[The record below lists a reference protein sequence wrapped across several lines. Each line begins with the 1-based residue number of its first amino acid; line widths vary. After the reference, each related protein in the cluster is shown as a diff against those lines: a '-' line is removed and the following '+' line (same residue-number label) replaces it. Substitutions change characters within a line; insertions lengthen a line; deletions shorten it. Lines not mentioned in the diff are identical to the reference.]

1 MDIATIAGS
10 LLGIILIV
18 ISILLEGSLLTFW
31 SASSVMIV
39 VGGIIASTLINYPL
53 TDVIGVIK
61 VIKIAF
67 TEKTERPLELI
78 EKLVLMAQKAR
89 REGLLALD
97 NEIENIDD
105 DFLQKGIQLVVDGT
119 DPELVRNILETEI
132 EMMEERHSVGANIME
147 SMSASAPAYGM
158 LGTVIGL
165 ILMLKNIDDPNSL
178 GPGMSVALITT
189 FYGSL
194 LANLIFTPLSGKLKL
209 RSREE
214 ALNKEIIVE
223 GILSIQAGEN
233 PLIVA
238 EKMKAFLSPK
248 DKALLDQRKE
258 EGIAN
263 ET

>member
-1 MDIATIAGS
+1 MDIATIVGS
-10 LLGIILIV
+10 LLGIVLIV
-18 ISILLEGSLLTFW
+18 ISILLEGELSTFW

-39 VGGIIASTLINYPL
+39 VGGVLASTLINYPL
-53 TDVIGVIK
+53 SSVIGVLK

-78 EKLVLMAQKAR
+78 ENLVLMAQKAR

-97 NEIENIDD
+97 SEIEEIDD
-105 DFLQKGIQLVVDGT
+105 DFLKKGIQLVIDGT
-119 DPELVRNILETEI
+119 DPELVRNIMETEI
-132 EMMEERHSVGANIME
+132 EMMEDRHSIGANILE
-147 SMSASAPAYGM
+147 SMGASAPAYGM

-165 ILMLKNIDDPNSL
+165 ILMLKNIDDPSSL
-178 GPGMSVALITT
+178 GPGMAVALITT

-238 EKMKAFLSPK
+238 EKMKAFLNPK
-248 DKALLDQRKE
+248 DKELLEKRKE
-258 EGIAN
+258 EGLSN
-263 ET
+263 EA

>member
-1 MDIATIAGS
+1 
-10 LLGIILIV
+10 
-18 ISILLEGSLLTFW
+18 
-31 SASSVMIV
+31 
-39 VGGIIASTLINYPL
+39 
-53 TDVIGVIK
+53 
-61 VIKIAF
+61 
-67 TEKTERPLELI
+67 
-78 EKLVLMAQKAR
+78 
-89 REGLLALD
+89 
-97 NEIENIDD
+97 
-105 DFLQKGIQLVVDGT
+105 
-119 DPELVRNILETEI
+119 
-132 EMMEERHSVGANIME
+132 ME
-147 SMSASAPAYGM
+147 SMGASAPAYGM